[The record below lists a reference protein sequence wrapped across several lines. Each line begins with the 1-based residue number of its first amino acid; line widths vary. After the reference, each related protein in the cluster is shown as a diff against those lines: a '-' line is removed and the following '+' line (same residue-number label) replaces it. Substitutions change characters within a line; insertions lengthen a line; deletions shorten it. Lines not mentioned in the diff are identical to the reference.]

1 MNKFLL
7 LHEVGSD
14 IEITTR
20 KDFITEIRETA
31 GGSIVSTADRKYVV
45 QESPHT
51 IFAKL
56 QEPDAIITTN
66 GRVYK

>member
-14 IEITTR
+14 IEIITR

-45 QESPHT
+45 QERPHT

-56 QEPDAIITTN
+56 EEPDAIITTN